1 MKMILQQDE
10 GNESFLTSC
19 ERVISEI
26 GGVDIAGKVLIMIVI
41 VILLG
46 IIIRTGLRVL
56 LEYKYCTRFYNRT
69 DEEIALVNVE
79 PELEP

>member
-10 GNESFLTSC
+10 GNQSFLMSF
-19 ERVISEI
+19 ERVMSEI
-26 GGVDIAGKVLIMIVI
+26 GSVDTTGKVLIMIVI

-56 LEYKYCTRFYNRT
+56 LEHKYCTRLYNRT

>member
-1 MKMILQQDE
+1 MILQQDE
-10 GNESFLTSC
+10 GNESFLMSC
-19 ERVISEI
+19 ERVISEM
-26 GGVDIAGKVLIMIVI
+26 GSVDTTGKVLILIVT

-46 IIIRTGLRVL
+46 IIIRKGLRVL
-56 LEYKYCTRFYNRT
+56 IEYKYCTRFYNRT